1 MKKQYVKPQIDINVF
16 VVNDVLNSSPV
27 TTNKYEFGTGWD
39 IFEA

>member
-1 MKKQYVKPQIDINVF
+1 MEKQYVKPQIDVNVF